1 MNFWSLLASFAPW
14 IFYRFIEKLPYLTP
28 IMMTDVA
35 ICVALL
41 ISLYLVLRSGQRGII
56 AYTGVLFFALA
67 LVAVVLMKN
76 ALMSDYLGLLSQ
88 LFLTGATW
96 LSVATRRPFTISYAR
111 KVVAEE
117 YWEHP
122 IFIKRNMQISSIWG
136 AAFTISLIASA
147 LELYFLQLYAFFA
160 ICDYGSTVAAIC
172 LTIKMSKSKKD

>member
-1 MNFWSLLASFAPW
+1 MGFWNLLASFAPW
-14 IFYRFIEKLPYLTP
+14 IVYRLIEKLPYLTP
-28 IMMTDVA
+28 ITMTDIA

-41 ISLYLVLRSGQRGII
+41 ISLYQVLRSGQRGVI

-96 LSVATRRPFTISYAR
+96 LSVIMHRPFTISYAR
-111 KVVAEE
+111 KVVAKE
-117 YWEHP
+117 YWDHP

-136 AAFTISLIASA
+136 AAFTISLIAGA
-147 LELYFLQLYAFFA
+147 LELYFLQLYAFLA
-160 ICDYGSTVAAIC
+160 ICDYGSTIAAIY
-172 LTIKMSKSKKD
+172 LTIKMSKSKKE